1 MAPKRFHYTACLF
14 ANLRAKPSL
23 QGEFRLPEAPSY
35 FGKPIQLTML
45 LRWMADEPPKI
56 GSASESRT

>member
-1 MAPKRFHYTACLF
+1 MSAVGLYGNDVFLATPAR
-14 ANLRAKPSL
+14 
-23 QGEFRLPEAPSY
+23 Y